1 MKYKYQL
8 ILLGSIEDPIV
19 KSIEDQIIFEI
30 TNLKLPESILNIID
44 RDNLEEK
51 YVGNQPTFSIY
62 FGDKKG
68 NFKDLPI
75 VEKLINDGAMILPV
89 YYNNFSDE
97 IPKILE
103 SQNGIQYDDKQKY
116 RIANV
121 VLQAFELLRNTRKV
135 FISYKR
141 SESTSVAIQMY
152 EALESH
158 HFDVFLDT
166 HSIEKG
172 EPFQEELWHRM
183 TDCDVILLLN
193 TPGFLE
199 SYWCKE
205 ELAEAGSKQIGIVQ
219 LVWPN
224 HNIESISHLS
234 FPLKLESSD
243 FVDGIYDNKDK
254 SKLNDDKI
262 DEIVQQVESV
272 RARNLASRQDNLI
285 TEFMSIAKQCG
296 RSITVQPER
305 FLTEELSGKKIIYIP
320 TIGIP
325 QSTDCQSAEIRHE
338 FEKAPNNTCIRLIY
352 DDLRIR
358 DKWLK
363 HLDWLN
369 DNFKKDIHTL
379 KKQDF
384 EKWLQQKKRKI
395 FSFRRVFLCQKEVRN
410 I

>member
-1 MKYKYQL
+1 MKYRYQL
-8 ILLGSIEDPIV
+8 ILLGSIEDSIV
-19 KSIEDQIIFEI
+19 EEIKSQIILEF
-30 TNLKLPESILNIID
+30 TNLKLPEGILNIID
-44 RDNLEEK
+44 RSNWEED
-51 YVGNQPTFSIY
+51 YVGNQPAFSIY

-75 VEKLINDGAMILPV
+75 VDKLIKDGTMILPV

-97 IPKILE
+97 IPKKLE
-103 SQNGIQYDDKQKY
+103 NQNGILYNDNQRC

-121 VLQAFELLRNTRKV
+121 VLQAFELLRNTRKI

-199 SYWCKE
+199 SHWCKE

-224 HNIESISHLS
+224 HKIDAISHLS
-234 FPLKLESSD
+234 FPLKLEEVD
-243 FVDGIYDNKDK
+243 FVDTIYDDKDK
-254 SKLNDDKI
+254 SKLKKGKVE
-262 DEIVQQVESV
+262 EIVQLVESV

-285 TEFMSIAKQCG
+285 TEFMNIAKQFG
-296 RSITVQPER
+296 RNITVQPER
-305 FLTEELSGKKIIYIP
+305 YLTEVISDKQIIYIP
-320 TIGIP
+320 TIGVP
-325 QSTDCQSAEIRHE
+325 QSFNCQVAEIQYRYNENPQH
-338 FEKAPNNTCIRLIY
+338 TCIRLIY

-369 DNFKKDIHTL
+369 GNFKKDILTL

-384 EKWLQQKKRKI
+384 KKWLETTK
-395 FSFRRVFLCQKEVRN
+395 
-410 I
+410 

>member
-8 ILLGSIEDPIV
+8 IILGTTENPIV
-19 KSIEDQIIFEI
+19 EEILNQIKTKI
-30 TNLKLPESILNIID
+30 TDLKLPKNILNIIN
-44 RDNLEEK
+44 RDNINTE
-51 YVGNQPTFSIY
+51 YGGNQPAFSIY
-62 FGDKKG
+62 FGDKNG
-68 NFKDLPI
+68 NSKDLDVLKKI
-75 VEKLINDGAMILPV
+75 IEDGTMILPV
-89 YYNNFSDE
+89 FYTEFSKE
-97 IPKILE
+97 IPEILAN
-103 SQNGIQYDDKQKY
+103 QNGIKYDDHHLDW
-116 RIANV
+116 IANI
-121 VLQAFELLRNTRKV
+121 VLQAFGLLRKTRKV

-141 SESTSVAIQMY
+141 SESTSIAIQMY

-158 HFDVFLDT
+158 NFDVFLDT

-172 EPFQEELWHRM
+172 EPFQDELWHRM

-193 TPGFLE
+193 TPVFLE
-199 SYWCKE
+199 SHWCKE
-205 ELAEAGSKQIGIVQ
+205 ELAEAGTKQIGIVQ
-219 LVWPN
+219 LIWPN
-224 HNIESISHLS
+224 HTIEPISHLS
-234 FPLKLESSD
+234 YPLKLKKSD
-243 FVDGIYDNKDK
+243 FENGIYNDKDN
-254 SKLNDDKI
+254 SKLNNTKVK
-262 DEIVQQVESV
+262 EIIQKVESV

-285 TEFMSIAKQCG
+285 TEFVSIAKQCG
-296 RSITVQPER
+296 RNITVQPER

-338 FEKAPNNTCIRLIY
+338 FEKGPNNTCIRLIY

-384 EKWLQQKKRKI
+384 EKWLQQKK
-395 FSFRRVFLCQKEVRN
+395 
-410 I
+410 

>member
-1 MKYKYQL
+1 MKYRYQL
-8 ILLGSIEDPIV
+8 ILLGSIENPII
-19 KSIEDQIIFEI
+19 KGIKDQIISEI
-30 TNLKLPESILNIID
+30 SDLKLPQGIINIID
-44 RDNLEEK
+44 RNNWKDE
-51 YVGNQPTFSIY
+51 YVGNQPAFCIY
-62 FGDKKG
+62 LG
-68 NFKDLPI
+68 NDNGFFEDLAI
-75 VEKLINDGAMILPV
+75 VEKLIKDGTMILPV
-89 YYNNFSDE
+89 YFNDFSKE
-97 IPKILE
+97 IPEELKK
-103 SQNGIQYDDKQKY
+103 QNGIKYDDNQQS
-116 RIANV
+116 RIANI
-121 VLQAFELLRNTRKV
+121 VLQAFELLRSTRKV

-199 SYWCKE
+199 SHCKE

-224 HNIESISHLS
+224 HKINAISHLS
-234 FPLKLESSD
+234 FPLNLESTD
-243 FVDGIYDNKDK
+243 FVNTIYDDKDK
-254 SKLNDDKI
+254 SKLKNNKVE
-262 DEIVQQVESV
+262 EIVQFVESV

-296 RSITVQPER
+296 RDITVQPER
-305 FLTEELSGKKIIYIP
+305 YLTEVISGKKIIYVP

-325 QSTDCQSAEIRHE
+325 QSFNCQAADIRYE
-338 FEKAPNNTCIRLIY
+338 YDKNPQNTRIRLIY

-369 DNFKKDIHTL
+369 NNLKKDIFTL
-379 KKQDF
+379 KKQEF
-384 EKWLQQKKRKI
+384 KKWLETTK
-395 FSFRRVFLCQKEVRN
+395 
-410 I
+410 

>member
-19 KSIEDQIIFEI
+19 KGIKDQIIFEI
-30 TNLKLPESILNIID
+30 TNLKLPEGILNIID

-68 NFKDLPI
+68 DFKDLPI
-75 VEKLINDGAMILPV
+75 VEKLIKDGTMILPV

-97 IPKILE
+97 IPKKLE
-103 SQNGIQYDDKQKY
+103 KQNGIPYNDNQRC

-121 VLQAFELLRNTRKV
+121 VLQAFELLRSTRKI

-199 SYWCKE
+199 SHWCKE

-234 FPLKLESSD
+234 FSLKLESFD

-296 RSITVQPER
+296 RNITVQPER
-305 FLTEELSGKKIIYIP
+305 FLTEDLFNKKIIYIP

-325 QSTDCQSAEIRHE
+325 QSTNCQSAEIRHE
-338 FEKAPNNTCIRLIY
+338 FEKNPDNTCIRLIY

-369 DNFKKDIHTL
+369 DNFKKDILTL

-384 EKWLQQKKRKI
+384 KKWLEATK
-395 FSFRRVFLCQKEVRN
+395 
-410 I
+410 

>member
-19 KSIEDQIIFEI
+19 KGIKDQIIFEI
-30 TNLKLPESILNIID
+30 TNLKLPESILNTID

-62 FGDKKG
+62 FGGKKG

-75 VEKLINDGAMILPV
+75 VEKLIKDGTMILPV

-121 VLQAFELLRNTRKV
+121 VLQAFELLRSTRKV

-224 HNIESISHLS
+224 HNIESIFHLS

-296 RSITVQPER
+296 RDITVQPER
-305 FLTEELSGKKIIYIP
+305 YLTEVISGKKIIYVP

-325 QSTDCQSAEIRHE
+325 QSFNCQAADIQYEYD
-338 FEKAPNNTCIRLIY
+338 KNPQNTRIRLIY

-369 DNFKKDIHTL
+369 NNLKKDIFTL
-379 KKQDF
+379 KKQEF
-384 EKWLQQKKRKI
+384 KKWLETTK
-395 FSFRRVFLCQKEVRN
+395 
-410 I
+410 

>member
-1 MKYKYQL
+1 MKYRYQL
-8 ILLGSIEDPIV
+8 ILLGSIEDSIV
-19 KSIEDQIIFEI
+19 EEIKSQIILEF
-30 TNLKLPESILNIID
+30 TNLKLPEGILNIID
-44 RDNLEEK
+44 RSNWEED
-51 YVGNQPTFSIY
+51 YVGNQPAFSIY

-75 VEKLINDGAMILPV
+75 VNKLIKDGTMILPV

-97 IPKILE
+97 IPKKLE
-103 SQNGIQYDDKQKY
+103 NQNGILYNDNQRC

-121 VLQAFELLRNTRKV
+121 VLQAFELLRNTRKI

-199 SYWCKE
+199 SHWCKE

-224 HNIESISHLS
+224 HKIDAISHLS
-234 FPLKLESSD
+234 FPLKLEEVD
-243 FVDGIYDNKDK
+243 FVDTIYDDKDK
-254 SKLNDDKI
+254 SKLKKGKVE
-262 DEIVQQVESV
+262 EIVQLVESV

-285 TEFMSIAKQCG
+285 TEFMNIAKQFG
-296 RSITVQPER
+296 RNITVQPER
-305 FLTEELSGKKIIYIP
+305 YLTEVISDKQIIYIP
-320 TIGIP
+320 TIGVP
-325 QSTDCQSAEIRHE
+325 QSFNCQVAEIQYRYNENPQH
-338 FEKAPNNTCIRLIY
+338 TCIRLIY

-369 DNFKKDIHTL
+369 GNFKKDILTL

-384 EKWLQQKKRKI
+384 KKWLETTK
-395 FSFRRVFLCQKEVRN
+395 
-410 I
+410 

>member
-8 ILLGSIEDPIV
+8 ITLGNTEDSIVEEILNQIKSEIV
-19 KSIEDQIIFEI
+19 
-30 TNLKLPESILNIID
+30 NLKLPEKILNVID
-44 RDNLEEK
+44 RYNIDTE
-51 YVGNQPTFSIY
+51 YVGNQPAFSIY

-68 NFKDLPI
+68 DFKDLSK
-75 VEKLINDGAMILPV
+75 VEKLIKDGTMILPV
-89 YYNNFSDE
+89 FYDNFSEE
-97 IPKILE
+97 IPEILK
-103 SQNGIQYDDKQKY
+103 SQNGIQYDGKQKY
-116 RIANV
+116 RIASV
-121 VLQAFELLRNTRKV
+121 VLQAFELLRSTRKI

-141 SESTSVAIQMY
+141 SESTSIAIQMY

-193 TPGFLE
+193 TPGFLG
-199 SYWCKE
+199 SDWCKE

-234 FPLKLESSD
+234 FPLKLEGSD
-243 FVDGIYDNKDK
+243 FVDGIYANKDK

-262 DEIVQQVESV
+262 DEILQQVESV

-296 RSITVQPER
+296 RNITVQPER
-305 FLTEELSGKKIIYIP
+305 FLTEDLSNKKIIYIP

-325 QSTDCQSAEIRHE
+325 QSTNCQLAEIRHQ
-338 FEKAPNNTCIRLIY
+338 FNKSPNNTCIRLIY

-369 DNFKKDIHTL
+369 DNFKKDILTL

-384 EKWLQQKKRKI
+384 KKWLEATK
-395 FSFRRVFLCQKEVRN
+395 
-410 I
+410 

>member
-1 MKYKYQL
+1 MKYRYQL
-8 ILLGSIEDPIV
+8 ILLGSIENSIV
-19 KSIEDQIIFEI
+19 KGIKDQIISEI
-30 TNLKLPESILNIID
+30 IDLKLPQGIINIID
-44 RDNLEEK
+44 RNNWKNE
-51 YVGNQPTFSIY
+51 YVGNQPAFCIY
-62 FGDKKG
+62 FGNDNG
-68 NFKDLPI
+68 SFEDLAI
-75 VEKLINDGAMILPV
+75 VEKLIKDGTMILPV
-89 YYNNFSDE
+89 YFNDFSKE
-97 IPKILE
+97 IPEELKK
-103 SQNGIQYDDKQKY
+103 QNGIQYDDNQRS

-141 SESTSVAIQMY
+141 SESTSIAIQMY

-172 EPFQEELWHRM
+172 ETFQEELWHRM

-199 SYWCKE
+199 SHWCKE

-224 HNIESISHLS
+224 HAIESISHLS
-234 FPLKLESSD
+234 FPLKLDGAD
-243 FVDGIYDNKDK
+243 FVNTIYDNADK
-254 SKLNDDKI
+254 SKLKNNI
-262 DEIVQQVESV
+262 VEEIVQFVESV

-305 FLTEELSGKKIIYIP
+305 YLTEMISDKKIIYIP

-325 QSTDCQSAEIRHE
+325 QSFNCQAADIQYEYD
-338 FEKAPNNTCIRLIY
+338 KKPQNTRIRLIY

-369 DNFKKDIHTL
+369 DNLKKDILTL

-384 EKWLQQKKRKI
+384 KTWL
-395 FSFRRVFLCQKEVRN
+395 ETTE
-410 I
+410 

>member
-1 MKYKYQL
+1 MKYRYQL
-8 ILLGSIEDPIV
+8 ILLGSIENPII
-19 KSIEDQIIFEI
+19 KEIKKQIISEI
-30 TNLKLPESILNIID
+30 IDLKLPKGIINMID
-44 RDNLEEK
+44 RNNWKDE
-51 YVGNQPTFSIY
+51 YMGNQPSFCIY
-62 FGDKKG
+62 LG
-68 NFKDLPI
+68 NDNGSFDDLAI
-75 VEKLINDGAMILPV
+75 VEKLIKDGTMILPV
-89 YYNNFSDE
+89 YFNDFSSE
-97 IPKILE
+97 IPKNLKH
-103 SQNGIQYDDKQKY
+103 QNAIQYSDNELC

-121 VLQAFELLRNTRKV
+121 VLQAFELLRSTRKV

-172 EPFQEELWHRM
+172 ELFQEELWHRM

-199 SYWCKE
+199 SHWCKE

-224 HNIESISHLS
+224 HKIEAISQLS
-234 FPLKLESSD
+234 FPLNLESTD
-243 FVDGIYDNKDK
+243 FVDAIYDDKDK
-254 SKLNDDKI
+254 SKLKNDKVE
-262 DEIVQQVESV
+262 EIVQFVESV

-296 RSITVQPER
+296 RDITVQPER
-305 FLTEELSGKKIIYIP
+305 YLTEVISRKKIIYVP

-325 QSTDCQSAEIRHE
+325 QSFNCQAADIRYE
-338 FEKAPNNTCIRLIY
+338 YDKNPQNTRIRLIY

-369 DNFKKDIHTL
+369 NNLKKDIFTL
-379 KKQDF
+379 KKQEF
-384 EKWLQQKKRKI
+384 KKWLETTK
-395 FSFRRVFLCQKEVRN
+395 
-410 I
+410 

>member
-1 MKYKYQL
+1 MKYRYQL
-8 ILLGSIEDPIV
+8 ILLGSTEDSIV
-19 KSIEDQIIFEI
+19 KGIKEQIISDI
-30 TNLKLPESILNIID
+30 TNLRLPESILNIID
-44 RDNLEEK
+44 RDNLEEE
-51 YVGNQPTFSIY
+51 YVGNQPAFSIY
-62 FGDKKG
+62 FGDKKRS
-68 NFKDLPI
+68 FKDLSI
-75 VEKLINDGAMILPV
+75 VERLLKDGTMILPI
-89 YYNNFSDE
+89 YYNEFSDE
-97 IPKILE
+97 IPNELKN
-103 SQNGIQYDDKQKY
+103 QNGIQYNDNQRS

-121 VLQAFELLRNTRKV
+121 VLQAFELLRSTRKI

-199 SYWCKE
+199 SHWCKE
-205 ELAEAGSKQIGIVQ
+205 ELAEASTKQIGIVQ

-234 FPLKLESSD
+234 FPLNLESTD
-243 FVDGIYDNKDK
+243 FVNTIYDDKDK
-254 SKLNDDKI
+254 SKLKNNKVE
-262 DEIVQQVESV
+262 EIVQFVESV

-296 RSITVQPER
+296 RDITVQPER
-305 FLTEELSGKKIIYIP
+305 YLTEVISGKKIIYVP
-320 TIGIP
+320 TIGVP
-325 QSTDCQSAEIRHE
+325 QSFNCQAADNRYEYD
-338 FEKAPNNTCIRLIY
+338 KNPQNTRIRLIY

-369 DNFKKDIHTL
+369 DNFKKDIFTL

-384 EKWLQQKKRKI
+384 KKWLKTKK
-395 FSFRRVFLCQKEVRN
+395 
-410 I
+410 

>member
-1 MKYKYQL
+1 M
-8 ILLGSIEDPIV
+8 SE
-19 KSIEDQIIFEI
+19 
-30 TNLKLPESILNIID
+30 
-44 RDNLEEK
+44 
-51 YVGNQPTFSIY
+51 
-62 FGDKKG
+62 
-68 NFKDLPI
+68 
-75 VEKLINDGAMILPV
+75 VEKLINDGTMILPV
-89 YYNNFSDE
+89 FHNNFSDE

-103 SQNGIQYDDKQKY
+103 NQNGIQYNDKQGF
-116 RIANV
+116 RIVNI
-121 VLQAFELLRNTRKV
+121 VLQAFELLRSTRKV

-193 TPGFLE
+193 TLEFLE
-199 SYWCKE
+199 SHWCKE

-224 HNIESISHLS
+224 HKIEAISHLS
-234 FPLKLESSD
+234 FPLKLDETD
-243 FVDGIYDNKDK
+243 FVDTIYDNKDK
-254 SKLNDDKI
+254 SKLKNEKVE
-262 DEIVQQVESV
+262 EIVQYVESV
-272 RARNLASRQDNLI
+272 RARNMASRQDNLI

-296 RSITVQPER
+296 RSITIQPER
-305 FLTEELSGKKIIYIP
+305 YLTENLSDKKIIYIP

-325 QSTDCQSAEIRHE
+325 QSFNCQVADIRYE
-338 FEKAPNNTCIRLIY
+338 YDKNPKNTRIRLIY

-369 DNFKKDIHTL
+369 DNLKKDILTL

-384 EKWLQQKKRKI
+384 KKWLETTK
-395 FSFRRVFLCQKEVRN
+395 
-410 I
+410 

>member
-1 MKYKYQL
+1 M
-8 ILLGSIEDPIV
+8 
-19 KSIEDQIIFEI
+19 
-30 TNLKLPESILNIID
+30 ID
-44 RDNLEEK
+44 RNNWKDE
-51 YVGNQPTFSIY
+51 YMGNQPSFCIY
-62 FGDKKG
+62 LG
-68 NFKDLPI
+68 NDNGSFDDLAI
-75 VEKLINDGAMILPV
+75 VEKLIKDGTMILPV
-89 YYNNFSDE
+89 YFNDFSSE
-97 IPKILE
+97 IPKILKH
-103 SQNGIQYDDKQKY
+103 QNAIQYSDNELC
-116 RIANV
+116 RIANI
-121 VLQAFELLRNTRKV
+121 VLQAFELLRSTRKV

-199 SYWCKE
+199 SHWCKE

-224 HNIESISHLS
+224 HKIEAISHLS
-234 FPLKLESSD
+234 FPLNLESTD
-243 FVDGIYDNKDK
+243 FVDTIYDNKDK
-254 SKLNDDKI
+254 SKLKNDKVE
-262 DEIVQQVESV
+262 EIVQFVESV

-285 TEFMSIAKQCG
+285 TEFMSIARQCG

-305 FLTEELSGKKIIYIP
+305 YLTEVISDKKTIYIP

-325 QSTDCQSAEIRHE
+325 QSFNCQAADIRYE
-338 FEKAPNNTCIRLIY
+338 YDKNPQNTRIRLIY
-352 DDLRIR
+352 DDLRVR
-358 DKWLK
+358 EKWLK

-369 DNFKKDIHTL
+369 DNFKKDILTL

-384 EKWLQQKKRKI
+384 KKWLETTK
-395 FSFRRVFLCQKEVRN
+395 
-410 I
+410 

>member
-1 MKYKYQL
+1 M
-8 ILLGSIEDPIV
+8 
-19 KSIEDQIIFEI
+19 
-30 TNLKLPESILNIID
+30 
-44 RDNLEEK
+44 
-51 YVGNQPTFSIY
+51 GNQPTFSIY
-62 FGDKKG
+62 FGDQKG
-68 NFKDLPI
+68 DFKDLPI
-75 VEKLINDGAMILPV
+75 VEKLIKDGTMILPV

-97 IPKILE
+97 IPKKLE
-103 SQNGIQYDDKQKY
+103 KQNGIPYNDNQRC

-121 VLQAFELLRNTRKV
+121 VLQAFELLRSTRKI

-172 EPFQEELWHRM
+172 ESFQEELWHRM

-296 RSITVQPER
+296 RNITVQPER
-305 FLTEELSGKKIIYIP
+305 FLTEDLFNKKIIYIP

-325 QSTDCQSAEIRHE
+325 QSTNCQSAEIRHE
-338 FEKAPNNTCIRLIY
+338 FEKNLDNTCIRLIY

-369 DNFKKDIHTL
+369 DNFKKDILTL

-384 EKWLQQKKRKI
+384 KKWLEATK
-395 FSFRRVFLCQKEVRN
+395 
-410 I
+410 